1 MRHRLSHPAAALAAL
16 LPVAAALAACGSSA
30 SSNNIATRTAA
41 EILAATKLAAEG
53 ASAVHVSGSIDN
65 GGRPVRLD
73 VNILA
78 GRGARGSVSE
88 NGLSFELIQT
98 GGSVYIK
105 GSPAF
110 YRHVGGPTAAQLLQG
125 RWLKAPSSS
134 PEFASLSSLTD
145 LHQLVDTALSTQGSV
160 AKSGTATV
168 NGQRAVSLTDASK
181 GGTLFVATTGRPYP
195 LQITKVGANGG
206 SISFDRW
213 DQPMALTA
221 PADALDITQL
231 QTGH

>member
-1 MRHRLSHPAAALAAL
+1 MCHRLLHPAAALPGL
-16 LPVAAALAACGSSA
+16 LLLAAALAACGSSA
-30 SSNNIATRTAA
+30 SSNDISTKTAA

-65 GGRPVRLD
+65 GGRPVGLD

-78 GRGARGSVSE
+78 GRGARGRLSE

-98 GGSVYIK
+98 GGNVYIK

-110 YRHVGGPTAAQLLQG
+110 YRRVGGAAAAQLLQD
-125 RWLKAPSSS
+125 RWLKAPASS

-145 LHQLVDTALSTQGSV
+145 LRRLLNTALSTQGAV

-168 NGQRAVSLTDASK
+168 NGQRALALADPAR
-181 GGTLFVATTGRPYP
+181 GGTLFVATTGRPFP
-195 LQITKVGANGG
+195 IEITKTGANGG

-213 DQPMALTA
+213 DQPVALTI
-221 PADALDITQL
+221 PAGALDITQL
-231 QTGH
+231 QSAH

>member
-1 MRHRLSHPAAALAAL
+1 MCHRLWHRAAALPGL
-16 LPVAAALAACGSSA
+16 LLLAAALAACGSST
-30 SSNNIATRTAA
+30 SSNNISTRTAA

-65 GGRPVRLD
+65 GGRPVGLD

-78 GRGARGSVSE
+78 GRGARGRLSE
-88 NGLSFELIQT
+88 NGLSFELIQA

-110 YRHVGGPTAAQLLQG
+110 YRHVGGAAAAQLLQG
-125 RWLKAPSSS
+125 RWLKAPASS

-145 LHQLVDTALSTQGSV
+145 LRRLVDTALSTQGGV

-168 NGQRAVSLTDASK
+168 NGQRALALANPSR
-181 GGTLFVATTGRPYP
+181 GGKLFVATTGRPFP
-195 LQITKVGANGG
+195 IEITKTGANGG

-213 DQPMALTA
+213 DQPVALTI

-231 QTGH
+231 QPAH

>member
-1 MRHRLSHPAAALAAL
+1 MCHRLSHSAAALLGL
-16 LPVAAALAACGSSA
+16 LLVAAALAACGSSA
-30 SSNNIATRTAA
+30 SSNSIATRTAA

-53 ASAVHVSGSIDN
+53 ARAVHVSGSIDN
-65 GGRPVRLD
+65 GGRPVGLD

-78 GRGARGSVSE
+78 GRGARGRLSE
-88 NGLSFELIQT
+88 SGLSFELIQT

-110 YRHVGGPTAAQLLQG
+110 YRHLGGAAAAQLLQG
-125 RWLKAPSSS
+125 RWLKAPASS

-145 LHQLVDTALSTQGSV
+145 LHRLVDTALSTAGRV

-168 NGQRAVSLTDASK
+168 NGKRAVVLTSPSK
-181 GGTLFVATTGRPYP
+181 GGALFVATTGRPYP
-195 LQITKVGANGG
+195 IEITKQGANGG

-213 DQPMALTA
+213 DQPVALTV

-231 QTGH
+231 QSGH

>member
-1 MRHRLSHPAAALAAL
+1 MCHRLSRPAAALAAL
-16 LPVAAALAACGSSA
+16 LLVAAALAACGGSA
-30 SSNNIATRTAA
+30 SSNDIATRTAA
-41 EILAATKLAAEG
+41 EILAATKLAAER
-53 ASAVHVSGSIDN
+53 ARAVHVSGSIAN
-65 GGRPVRLD
+65 GGRPVGLD

-78 GRGARGSVSE
+78 GRGARGRLSE

-110 YRHVGGPTAAQLLQG
+110 YRRLGGAAAAQLLQG
-125 RWLKAPSSS
+125 RWLKVPASS

-145 LHQLVDTALSTQGSV
+145 LRRLVDTALSTPGGV
-160 AKSGTATV
+160 VKSGTTTV
-168 NGQRAVSLTDASK
+168 NGKRAVVLTSPSK
-181 GGTLFVATTGRPYP
+181 GGMLFVARTGRPYP
-195 LQITKVGANGG
+195 IQITKQGANGG

-213 DQPMALTA
+213 DQPVALTA

-231 QTGH
+231 QAGH

>member
-1 MRHRLSHPAAALAAL
+1 MCHRLSRPAAALAGL
-16 LPVAAALAACGSSA
+16 LLVAAAMAACGGST
-30 SSNNIATRTAA
+30 SSNDIATRTAA

-53 ASAVHVSGSIDN
+53 ARAVHVSGSIAN
-65 GGRPVRLD
+65 GGRPVGLD

-78 GRGARGSVSE
+78 GRGARGRLSE

-110 YRHVGGPTAAQLLQG
+110 YRRIGGASAAQLLQG
-125 RWLKAPSSS
+125 RWLKVPASS

-145 LHQLVDTALSTQGSV
+145 LRRLVDTALSTPGGV
-160 AKSGTATV
+160 AKSGTTTV
-168 NGQRAVSLTDASK
+168 NGKPAVVLTSPSK
-181 GGTLFVATTGRPYP
+181 GGKLFVARTGRPYP
-195 LQITKVGANGG
+195 IQITKQGANGG

-213 DQPMALTA
+213 DQPVALTA

-231 QTGH
+231 QAGH

>member
-1 MRHRLSHPAAALAAL
+1 MCHRLSRPAAALPGFL
-16 LPVAAALAACGSSA
+16 LFAAALAACGSSA
-30 SSNNIATRTAA
+30 SSNSISTRTAA

-53 ASAVHVSGSIDN
+53 ASAVHVSGSLDN
-65 GGRPVRLD
+65 GGRPVGLD

-78 GRGARGSVSE
+78 GRGARGRLSE

-110 YRHVGGPTAAQLLQG
+110 YRRIGGAAAAQLLQG
-125 RWLKAPSSS
+125 RWLKVPASS

-145 LHQLVDTALSTQGSV
+145 LRRLVDTALSTPGGV

-168 NGQRAVSLTDASK
+168 NGKRAVILTSLSK
-181 GGTLFVATTGRPYP
+181 GGMLFVARTGRPYP
-195 LQITKVGANGG
+195 IQITKQGANGG
-206 SISFDRW
+206 RISFDRW
-213 DQPMALTA
+213 DQPVALAA

-231 QTGH
+231 QAGH

>member
-1 MRHRLSHPAAALAAL
+1 MCHRLSRPPAALAGL
-16 LPVAAALAACGSSA
+16 LPVVVALAACGGSA
-30 SSNNIATRTAA
+30 SRNDIATRTAE

-53 ASAVHVSGSIDN
+53 ARAVHVSGSIAN
-65 GGRPVRLD
+65 GGRPVGLD
-73 VNILA
+73 VNLLA
-78 GRGARGSVSE
+78 GRGARGRLSE

-110 YRHVGGPTAAQLLQG
+110 YRHVGGAAAAQLLQG
-125 RWLKAPSSS
+125 RWLKAPASS

-145 LHQLVDTALSTQGSV
+145 LRRLVDTALSTPGGV

-168 NGQRAVSLTDASK
+168 NGKRAVVLTSPSK
-181 GGTLFVATTGRPYP
+181 GGTLFVARTGRPYP
-195 LQITKVGANGG
+195 IQITKQGANGG

-213 DQPMALTA
+213 DQPVALTA

-231 QTGH
+231 QAGH

>member
-1 MRHRLSHPAAALAAL
+1 MLAAL
-16 LPVAAALAACGSSA
+16 LLVAAALAACGSST

-65 GGRPVRLD
+65 GGRPVGLD

-78 GRGARGSVSE
+78 GRGARGRLSE

-110 YRHVGGPTAAQLLQG
+110 YRHVGGAAAAQLLQG

-145 LHQLVDTALSTQGSV
+145 LHRLVETALGTHGSV

-168 NGQRAVSLTDASK
+168 HGQQAVTLTDPSK

-195 LQITKVGANGG
+195 IQITKNGANGG

-213 DQPMALTA
+213 DHPMALTV

-231 QTGH
+231 QPGH

>member
-1 MRHRLSHPAAALAAL
+1 MCHRLSRPAAALAGL
-16 LPVAAALAACGSSA
+16 LLVAAALATCGGSA
-30 SSNNIATRTAA
+30 SRNDIATRTAA

-53 ASAVHVSGSIDN
+53 ARAVHVSGSIAN
-65 GGRPVRLD
+65 GGRPVGLD

-78 GRGARGSVSE
+78 GRGARGRLSE

-98 GGSVYIK
+98 GGSLYIK

-110 YRHVGGPTAAQLLQG
+110 YRRIGGAAAAQLLQG
-125 RWLKAPSSS
+125 RWLKVPASS

-145 LHQLVDTALSTQGSV
+145 LRRLVDTALSTPGGV

-168 NGQRAVSLTDASK
+168 NGKRAVILTSLSK
-181 GGTLFVATTGRPYP
+181 GGMLFVARTGRPYP
-195 LQITKVGANGG
+195 IQITKQGANGG
-206 SISFDRW
+206 RISFDRW
-213 DQPMALTA
+213 DQPVALTA

-231 QTGH
+231 QAGH